1 MFHNKMKLLDDE
13 QYQYGFNATGMDK
26 KELKWNN
33 YELNKILE
41 LFL

>member
-1 MFHNKMKLLDDE
+1 MFHDKTELPGDW
-13 QYQYGFNATGMDK
+13 QYWYKINATGMDK
-26 KELKWNN
+26 KELKWIF